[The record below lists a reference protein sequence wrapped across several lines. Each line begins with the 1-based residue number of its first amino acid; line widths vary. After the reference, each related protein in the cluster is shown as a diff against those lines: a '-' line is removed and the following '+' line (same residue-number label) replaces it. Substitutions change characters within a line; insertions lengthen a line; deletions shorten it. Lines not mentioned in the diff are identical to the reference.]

1 MDTRKIKDR
10 AERKKLKRE
19 ARKKQAPKARGIGVC
34 VSAAGK
40 WNPGGQLR
48 IAKSCQ
54 TTSDGGEKK
63 RNANGR
69 TRAGPPGHSSRL
81 APVQDHAQER
91 GVEKGFHLQRLA
103 CGNR

>member
-1 MDTRKIKDR
+1 MHGSTGPR
-10 AERKKLKRE
+10 
-19 ARKKQAPKARGIGVC
+19 ARGIGARAG
-34 VSAAGK
+34 AASNE
-40 WNPGGQLR
+40 NPGGQLR

-69 TRAGPPGHSSRL
+69 TRAGPPGHSTRL